1 MTSSRARKDFS
12 QRTLLAVVGGMVVIA
27 GLLAATG
34 MWFVFRWIANSAPSQ
49 VAQAFLRE
57 HPEVRADLGDPIE
70 VDGFIQGEISDGAK
84 KGSASLSVPL
94 RGSQGSG
101 HARVTLAK
109 RGMSWRVTAVAYEGR
124 DRETRQ
130 LALKEETVPPAE
142 EPKQAAAVP
151 AEEPKAVPSQLAA
164 AQRQLEQAHELYKS
178 GKSHEAIEV
187 LNALLEQAPSHAEA
201 LYWRAQIR
209 AKLGENELARED
221 IRRAVAL
228 RIDMREAYQL
238 HDYLLMRERR
248 WTQIIDAWTQYLE
261 RHPDDDVA
269 LLERAGAWHHQGNE
283 ISARKDLQR
292 SCELGN
298 AKACEIFN
306 R

>member
-1 MTSSRARKDFS
+1 MKSSSARKDIS
-12 QRTLLAVVGGMVVIA
+12 QRTLLVVVGGMVVIA
-27 GLLAATG
+27 GMIAATG
-34 MWFVFRWIANSAPSQ
+34 LWFVFRWIANSAPSQ

-57 HPEVRADLGDPIE
+57 HPEVRADLGDTIE
-70 VDGFIQGEISDGAK
+70 VDGFITGEISDRAK
-84 KGSASLSVPL
+84 KGSAALSVPL

-101 HARVTLAK
+101 QAGVTLAK
-109 RGMSWRVTAVAYEGR
+109 SGMSWRVTAVAYEGR
-124 DRETRQ
+124 DGTTRQ
-130 LALKEETVPPAE
+130 LALKEE
-142 EPKQAAAVP
+142 AVP
-151 AEEPKAVPSQLAA
+151 AEEPKTVPSHLAA
-164 AQRQLEQAHELYKS
+164 AQRQLVEAHALYQA
-178 GKSHEAIEV
+178 GKSQEAIDV
-187 LNALLEQAPSHAEA
+187 LDALLVQVPNHAEA

-221 IRRAVAL
+221 IRRAVSL
-228 RIDMREAYQL
+228 KIDKREAYQL

-269 LLERAGAWHHQGNE
+269 LLERAGAWHHHGNE
-283 ISARKDLQR
+283 PAARQDLER

-298 AKACEIFN
+298 AKACELFN